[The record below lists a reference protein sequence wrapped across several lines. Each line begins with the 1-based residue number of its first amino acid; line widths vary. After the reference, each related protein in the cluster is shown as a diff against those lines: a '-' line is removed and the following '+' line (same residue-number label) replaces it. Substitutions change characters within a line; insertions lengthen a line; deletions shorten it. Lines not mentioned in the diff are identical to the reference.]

1 VSAAPGETGALR
13 AEHDD
18 LARKL
23 ATRRSIDHVRRGAW
37 AAFLLVIT
45 GGLAGKLA
53 WDRWAS
59 THPRAFKGPPVL
71 VHLALAAALVCLALA
86 ASAFVRARRLMR
98 QEDRDFERLRALR
111 RELGLES

>member
-1 VSAAPGETGALR
+1 MSAAPGETGALR

-71 VHLALAAALVCLALA
+71 VHLALAA
-86 ASAFVRARRLMR
+86 SAFVRARRLMR